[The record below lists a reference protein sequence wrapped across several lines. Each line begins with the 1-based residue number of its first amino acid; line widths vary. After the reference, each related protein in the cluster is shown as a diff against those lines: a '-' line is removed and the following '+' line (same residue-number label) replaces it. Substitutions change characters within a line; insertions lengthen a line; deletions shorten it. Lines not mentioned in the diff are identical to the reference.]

1 MEDHRVEMSVEE
13 AAKVGIGFLM
23 LGQLEDAATLFEKL
37 LSVRPDQPE
46 SLHYSGIIA
55 YRRGDRDE
63 GLRRVRRSLEL
74 AADQPDW
81 HSNLGIL
88 LEGMSDGEGAIAAF
102 ERAIAL
108 DPKHANAHNNL
119 GVLHRA
125 FDRLDEAEAAYRRV
139 IEINPEHTEVYR
151 NLAIVLDQT
160 GRTHEALVA
169 YCKAMTL
176 RPNLPETRRLLAVA
190 YSTIGDMEKAI
201 ATCEDWVR
209 EQPDDPV
216 ARHTLAAVK
225 GEYVPDR
232 ASDAYIAKS
241 FDGFAETFEAKLQ
254 RLGYK
259 APALIEEAL
268 AETVGPA
275 EGTADVLDAGCG
287 TGWCGAFLRPYARRL
302 TGVDLS
308 TGMLEHARQKGVY
321 DALVH
326 AELVGHLEQHPG
338 AYDIIISADTLVYFG
353 VLEPFATAV
362 AAALRPGGHLLF
374 TLEAASADS
383 GTFHLEV
390 HGRYNH
396 AEPYVRR
403 VLEDAGLTPVIGRAV
418 LRNESG
424 LPVHGLVVRA
434 GKPMGGSRG

>member
-1 MEDHRVEMSVEE
+1 MEDQRVEMSVEE
-13 AAKVGIGFLM
+13 AAQVGIGFLM
-23 LGQLEDAATLFEKL
+23 LGQLGDAAALFEKL
-37 LSVRPDQPE
+37 LAVRPDQPE

-55 YRRGDRDE
+55 HRRGNNE
-63 GLRRVRRSLEL
+63 EALRQVRRSLEL
-74 AADQPDW
+74 APDQPDW

-88 LEGMSDGEGAIAAF
+88 LESMGDGEGAIQAF

-108 DPKHANAHNNL
+108 DPTHANAHNNL

-125 FDRLDEAEAAYRRV
+125 FDRLEEAEASYRRV
-139 IEINPEHTEVYR
+139 IEINPEHSEVYR

-160 GRTHEALVA
+160 GRTHDALVA

-190 YSTIGDMEKAI
+190 YSTIGDVEKAI
-201 ATCEDWVR
+201 ETCEDWVR
-209 EQPDDPV
+209 EAPDDPV
-216 ARHTLAAVK
+216 AQHTLAAVK
-225 GEYVPDR
+225 KESVPDR

-259 APALIEEAL
+259 APALIEAAL
-268 AETVGPA
+268 AATGRPA
-275 EGTADVLDAGCG
+275 DGTADVLDAGCG
-287 TGWCGAFLRPYARRL
+287 TGWCGAFLRPYARHS

-326 AELVGHLEQHPG
+326 AELVGHLEQHRG

-353 VLEPFATAV
+353 VLEPFAA
-362 AAALRPGGHLLF
+362 AASAALRPGGHLLF
-374 TLEAASADS
+374 TLEAAASDG
-383 GTFHLEV
+383 GTFHIEV

-403 VLEDAGLTPVIGRAV
+403 VLGDAGLEPVIERAV

-434 GKPMGGSRG
+434 GKPMGGARG